1 MSEAAYQCDPC
12 RYAAREVKRV
22 RCEAENRQ
30 RNRRR
35 GGAKEHTMWD
45 GRRMR
50 WSSHPLSHDV
60 ACSRCERAHKGTLR
74 VAQLQRGETVGLLS
88 AVLVREANR
97 AAKGVV
103 VRPHLPRPRPPET
116 RSWQTHAQNDDRGEG
131 GPGSR
136 TSRPPAST
144 PFRLPLSCRP
154 SPSTFRRC
162 AAAQH
167 RPPP

>member
-1 MSEAAYQCDPC
+1 
-12 RYAAREVKRV
+12 
-22 RCEAENRQ
+22 
-30 RNRRR
+30 
-35 GGAKEHTMWD
+35 MWD

-144 PFRLPLSCRP
+144 PFRLPLSYRP
-154 SPSTFRRC
+154 SSSTFRRC